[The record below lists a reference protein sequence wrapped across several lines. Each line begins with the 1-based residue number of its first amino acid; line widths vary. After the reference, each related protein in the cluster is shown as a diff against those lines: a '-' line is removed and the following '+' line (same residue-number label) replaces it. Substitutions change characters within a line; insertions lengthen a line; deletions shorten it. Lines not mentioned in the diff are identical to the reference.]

1 MDCFSSPYHHH
12 HHRSR
17 TKSSSRS
24 VRRDENSVPVE
35 PLRISIDCVQSPP
48 ATTANSSSRS
58 PLSLLRSPKS
68 SLPLRDLLLLS
79 PSSARRSK
87 ARLDDEAPEAAGV
100 RRRYKNHAASP
111 RSSRRWRREEKEG
124 GPVEEAVKQKK
135 RRHSGRHRKERLSLV
150 PFQPP
155 STSSPSM
162 NKCSVTN

>member
-1 MDCFSSPYHHH
+1 
-12 HHRSR
+12 
-17 TKSSSRS
+17 
-24 VRRDENSVPVE
+24 VE
-35 PLRISIDCVQSPP
+35 PLRISFDCDQSPP
-48 ATTANSSSRS
+48 ATRAKHSSPSIIRS
-58 PLSLLRSPKS
+58 PTS
-68 SLPLRDLLLLS
+68 SLPLRELLLLS

-87 ARLDDEAPEAAGV
+87 ARFDEEVADAAGV
-100 RRRYKNHAASP
+100 RRRCKNWAVSP

-162 NKCSVTN
+162 NKCSVPNY